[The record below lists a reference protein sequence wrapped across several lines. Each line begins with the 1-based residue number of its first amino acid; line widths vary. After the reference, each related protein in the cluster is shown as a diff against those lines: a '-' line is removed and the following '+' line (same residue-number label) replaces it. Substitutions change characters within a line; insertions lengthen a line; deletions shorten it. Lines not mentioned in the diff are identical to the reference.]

1 MLVHRLRRRPIIEQ
15 TLVQSVVFTGM
26 FVMLM
31 LLLLLSLLMLLL
43 SLLLLGLL
51 LLLLLLLIQSAAVP
65 VTAFYAAVAN
75 ADCISCF
82 HYCSHLTL
90 RYQGGLINNLR
101 YTALQEY
108 NASDHK
114 NKNIPPC
121 FIKILFVTLYQLLQ
135 DKFICYNLKLFFAV
149 DFGQTTHFF
158 HS

>member
-1 MLVHRLRRRPIIEQ
+1 MLVHRLRRRPIIEP

-31 LLLLLSLLMLLL
+31 LLLSLLMLLL

-51 LLLLLLLIQSAAVP
+51 LLLLLILSAAVSL
-65 VTAFYAAVAN
+65 TDFYAAVAD

-101 YTALQEY
+101 YKASQEY
-108 NASDHK
+108 NASNHK

-121 FIKILFVTLYQLLQ
+121 FIIILFVTLYQLLQ
-135 DKFICYNLKLFFAV
+135 DKFICYNLRLFFAV

>member
-15 TLVQSVVFTGM
+15 TLVQSVVFIGM

-31 LLLLLSLLMLLL
+31 LLLLLSLLMLR
-43 SLLLLGLL
+43 LL
-51 LLLLLLLIQSAAVP
+51 LLLLLLLILSAAVS
-65 VTAFYAAVAN
+65 VTAFYAAVAD

-90 RYQGGLINNLR
+90 RYQGGLTNNLR
-101 YTALQEY
+101 YKALQEY
-108 NASDHK
+108 NASNHK
-114 NKNIPPC
+114 NINIPPC

-135 DKFICYNLKLFFAV
+135 DKFICYNLRLFFAV